1 MKIVAKA
8 ETRMQYKQNI
18 IIFGTKNPG
27 MSKANKSS
35 LKKNPSRLIKS
46 IKTQTRY
53 SPLKTEENPNDSKNT
68 RTNSLKKV
76 IAKQNL
82 INIATE
88 NIQNSNDE
96 AEIDTPDK
104 TKLPVTVI
112 LYDSMVK
119 DTKGWKISSRTHK
132 VVVKHFSGAK
142 TNMKSYI
149 IPTVKQKTDDI
160 ILHTGTNDL
169 KNVDTP
175 EEITMGFYNLAVTCK
190 TDTISVF
197 ISGIVPR
204 PGKFNEKVN

>member
-76 IAKQNL
+76 IAKQNP
-82 INIATE
+82 INTATQ
-88 NIQNSNDE
+88 NMQNSNDK
-96 AEIDTPDK
+96 AEIDTLDK

-112 LYDSMVK
+112 VYDSMVK
-119 DTKGWKISSRTHK
+119 DTKGCKISSRTHK

-142 TNMKSYI
+142 LT
-149 IPTVKQKTDDI
+149 
-160 ILHTGTNDL
+160 
-169 KNVDTP
+169 
-175 EEITMGFYNLAVTCK
+175 
-190 TDTISVF
+190 
-197 ISGIVPR
+197 
-204 PGKFNEKVN
+204 

>member
-76 IAKQNL
+76 IAKQNP
-82 INIATE
+82 INTAT
-88 NIQNSNDE
+88 QNMQNFNDK
-96 AEIDTPDK
+96 AEIDTLDK

-112 LYDSMVK
+112 VYDSMVK
-119 DTKGWKISSRTHK
+119 DTKGCKISSRTHK

-142 TNMKSYI
+142 TNMKSSI

-160 ILHTGTNDL
+160 ILHTGINDL
-169 KNVDTP
+169 NNVDTP

-190 TDTISVF
+190 MDTISVF